1 LIFYAGK
8 LNEVNYSNFTK
19 FNFFINSSDIFFTLT
34 INNLANNKVN
44 NLIGKIIIIRENKEA
59 DLFEITKLLDLM
71 EIDKLNIVAINPIGT
86 LDKTNNIRIKEPSV
100 VKYLEVNTD
109 DFISYLNNPSYNFL
123 DYNKYIL
130 YNIKEGNYIYI
141 KNIFTKIND
150 FDTNIGRGGSQKSHM
165 VSPLDFRLYCYLIAM
180 FKFDYKYISYLN
192 TFNVVSKE
200 RYLPFMEKV

>member
-1 LIFYAGK
+1 MIFYAGK